1 MPKFIFARLH
11 RVPLRDL
18 VYKPI
23 FQAVHNFLPCKLPAA
38 VEMLL
43 SKGLKFIP
51 DIKAAHHVD
60 LVKLGPILKRA
71 IDCRSFF
78 GNTPMPSKQRARL
91 RMPSAWQPPPTEAGR
106 RILHMFRCAIDGWSP
121 ARKFRNW
128 NFFDRIGFKWLKA
141 HRNEVV
147 VCDTDKNL
155 GVAVFPRHWVREHSL
170 RHIREACFPLT
181 QEQWRNTTQVAVSEA
196 SALLS
201 SCQRTGLCEAAECR
215 YMRSFFANPSFGRFR
230 LLPKLHKEPIGTR
243 PVFTCGT
250 AWIRG
255 ICEWLVVTLQPML
268 DKSTTVALNSE
279 QVQQDLQSFSRAWK
293 ATGRSGRQLRFVT
306 LDIESLYPSID
317 LSHLMTVVSK
327 QILTFFPRP
336 QGEVLVKL
344 LDLVL
349 KHNDVSFEG
358 NLFRI
363 GKGLPTGSPV
373 SVVLANLYLIELDA
387 LIQRFMVVCFYRR
400 YIDDLCVLLTGD
412 FADMILESAHEFH
425 PSIRLTL
432 SACGVSNIPFLDLAL
447 SVAEDGQV
455 SHELYTKPHNRFQYV
470 PFTSCHPPFVFSGV
484 AKGEYQRY
492 IRRCSSDE
500 LAKPHLARLTLRF
513 LKRGYPHSL
522 LHKARH
528 QALKREKQ
536 VRDHLHAVHLVMTY
550 SSSLNASKLRQLMQP
565 IKRLWPSVRMS
576 FKVQRNLFRL
586 LYSQW
591 IV

>member
-1 MPKFIFARLH
+1 
-11 RVPLRDL
+11 
-18 VYKPI
+18 
-23 FQAVHNFLPCKLPAA
+23 
-38 VEMLL
+38 
-43 SKGLKFIP
+43 
-51 DIKAAHHVD
+51 
-60 LVKLGPILKRA
+60 
-71 IDCRSFF
+71 
-78 GNTPMPSKQRARL
+78 MPSKQRARL
-91 RMPSAWQPPPTEAGR
+91 RMPSTWQPPPTEAGR
-106 RILHMFRCAIDGWSP
+106 RILHMFRCAIDDWRP
-121 ARKFRNW
+121 ARKFKNW

-155 GVAVFPRHWVREHSL
+155 GVAVFPRRWVRDHSL

-181 QEQWRNTTQVAVSEA
+181 QDEWRNTTQVAVSEA

-215 YMRSFFANPSFGRFR
+215 YMRSFFASPSYGRFR
-230 LLPKLHKEPIGTR
+230 LLPKLHKTPIGSR
-243 PVFTCGT
+243 PVFTCGA

-255 ICEWLVVTLQPML
+255 ICEWLVVILQPML
-268 DKSTTVALNSE
+268 DKSSTVALNSE

-293 ATGRSGRQLRFVT
+293 ETGRSGRQLRFVT
-306 LDIESLYPSID
+306 LDIESLYPSIV

-358 NLFRI
+358 NVFRI

-387 LIQRFMVVCFYRR
+387 LIQRYMVVCFYRR
-400 YIDDLCVLLTGD
+400 YIDDLCLLLTGD
-412 FADMILESAHEFH
+412 YADMILERAHEFH

-455 SHELYTKPHNRFQYV
+455 SHELYTKPRNRFQYV

-492 IRRCSSDE
+492 CSFGDD
-500 LAKPHLARLTLRF
+500 L
-513 LKRGYPHSL
+513 
-522 LHKARH
+522 
-528 QALKREKQ
+528 
-536 VRDHLHAVHLVMTY
+536 
-550 SSSLNASKLRQLMQP
+550 
-565 IKRLWPSVRMS
+565 
-576 FKVQRNLFRL
+576 
-586 LYSQW
+586 
-591 IV
+591 